1 MLIRGEGL
9 IDTVTLA
16 FTISGKRGER
26 KVSVTAPGGTATED
40 ETVEATWC
48 LLLNEMLLAA
58 YETVRRKR
66 SPAREAAEFIQEKR
80 REQFQ
85 RFIVRRTAHL
95 IPGNRTIH

>member
-16 FTISGKRGER
+16 FTISRKRGEW
-26 KVSVTAPGGTATED
+26 KVSVTAPGTATED
-40 ETVEATWC
+40 ETVEATWY